1 MPRVVLEGDTN
12 RALQEKKKV
21 EVKIM
26 KEKDEEMKEKKSKRM
41 KKTNKK
47 KKTKKKKNN
56 NNNSNGEIRS
66 LRVVCDLSAN
76 F

>member
-1 MPRVVLEGDTN
+1 MPWVVLEGGTN

-26 KEKDEEMKEKKSKRM
+26 KEEEMKKM
-41 KKTNKK
+41 KKE
-47 KKTKKKKNN
+47 KTKKKN
-56 NNNSNGEIRS
+56 NGEIRS
-66 LRVVCDLSAN
+66 LRVECDLSAN